1 MAFEKLYNELYAA
14 VALLALAPELAGD
27 LEKGE
32 SPDWV
37 EPVRDMGV
45 EVTQALRQ
53 QDGEA
58 QRFLERYLGRRAE
71 EIPPAAFER
80 YAGALHFDHGRLW
93 GLTLEAE
100 QEWQAGYADRAR
112 YRFACKLEKLNDN
125 YTPYAENALYLF
137 LHTDRVT
144 PAAAEALTA
153 DLRRIQQDAPR
164 KFDRVFLDGVD
175 CLYLGGLTQGGTERR
190 AIPLAAAVRLREAA
204 GFLRGVGEWQAGASV
219 VKTLRKVALLREE

>member
-71 EIPPAAFER
+71 EIP
-80 YAGALHFDHGRLW
+80 
-93 GLTLEAE
+93 
-100 QEWQAGYADRAR
+100 
-112 YRFACKLEKLNDN
+112 
-125 YTPYAENALYLF
+125 
-137 LHTDRVT
+137 

-219 VKTLRKVALLREE
+219 VKTLREVALLREE